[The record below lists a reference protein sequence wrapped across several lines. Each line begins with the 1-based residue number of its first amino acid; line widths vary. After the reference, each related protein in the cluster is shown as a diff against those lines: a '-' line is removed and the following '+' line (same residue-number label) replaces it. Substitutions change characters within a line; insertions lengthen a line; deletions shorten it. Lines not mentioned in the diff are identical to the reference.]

1 MKATKSLSNGQ
12 ADERTLVV
20 SNAVLPKTGLYTIMN
35 NFISLFS
42 GFPAL
47 RAIPVKG
54 SFPAKEKEAISL
66 AVSPATGCGYY
77 CSAHTATA
85 RMAGFMNAE
94 TFGLREGTILD
105 GRL

>member
-1 MKATKSLSNGQ
+1 MKATKSLNNGQ
-12 ADERTLVV
+12 ADERAQVV

-66 AVSPATGCGYY
+66 AVSETNGCGY
-77 CSAHTATA
+77 CLSAHTALA
-85 RMAGFMNAE
+85 QLAGFTNAE

-105 GRL
+105 GRM